1 MVETFFVRFSN
12 IPQSRSLSCCTIFPF
27 FQIKKFLWS
36 KIFLLLK
43 GWSKLIISPIFFKLN
58 FPSESDTKC
67 NQNRIKW
74 YQNPSRSNN
83 IKINPPD
90 STFQLVIS
98 WITPSHLFYYTVSG
112 YTETG
117 GYHTSIWKINSTHRP
132 DHNNWYAFL
141 NMFGKLLLSIRF
153 LYSPFLLWL
162 DVGGVDCVIRFLDS
176 EIIRKLFSHL
186 YWIVMGHFVDWNY
199 FEVLSRGL

>member
-1 MVETFFVRFSN
+1 MRKFYSIYYIRMFMVETFFVRFSN

-132 DHNNWYAFL
+132 DHNNWLICFFEYVWEAFIVNSFSL
-141 NMFGKLLLSIRF
+141 FAFSIMAWCGWCGLCDTVFG
-153 LYSPFLLWL
+153 
-162 DVGGVDCVIRFLDS
+162 
-176 EIIRKLFSHL
+176 
-186 YWIVMGHFVDWNY
+186 
-199 FEVLSRGL
+199 